1 MAKFKMTKVAEL
13 GVEDLR
19 KKLTELEGQLLRE
32 RGQIAKGAAL
42 ENPSKVR
49 EIRRNIARIK
59 QQLQVKTK

>member
-1 MAKFKMTKVAEL
+1 MPKFKLTNVAEL

-19 KKLTELEGQLLRE
+19 KKLTELESQLLRE
-32 RGQIAKGAAL
+32 RGQIAKGASL

-59 QQLQVKTK
+59 HQLKVKTK